1 MNTRVSTVGAAVRG
15 RPRVE
20 NIGGEREGGHGGP
33 PLQKLLYVGD
43 VPVEASYHG
52 SALLYRWLSDYP
64 PERLTIIE
72 TAMQSETSRRLPQ
85 VNYLSCP
92 IANQRWLNTRVHPY
106 VSAWFTHAGKRSAPR
121 ITQSLNGFEF
131 QSVLTVAH
139 GFGWLAAAEIAKTRS
154 VPLHLIVHDDWPR
167 IANVA
172 PAFRKSLDQSFAS
185 VYRQARSRLCVS
197 PAMTRTYGERYGQ
210 PAQTIYPSRTATCPQ
225 YNAPPARIAS
235 NDHAF
240 TIAFAGTINSCG
252 YIRALIA
259 LEAALK
265 PVGGCLLIFGP
276 TTQAEALGLNN
287 AEVRGLLP
295 ATELLTT
302 LRNEADALFVP
313 MSSDPADR
321 SNMEMAFPS
330 KLADYTATGL
340 PLLIY
345 GPAYCSAVTW
355 ARENQDVAV
364 IVDNEETL
372 PEAITDL
379 AHNPDTRL
387 KLGQRA
393 LDVGNKSF
401 THDRAQQIFHQSL
414 SA

>member
-1 MNTRVSTVGAAVRG
+1 M
-15 RPRVE
+15 E

-72 TAMQSETSRRLPQ
+72 TATQSETSRRLPQ
-85 VNYLSCP
+85 VNYLSYP
-92 IANQRWLNTRVHPY
+92 IANQRWLNTRFHPY
-106 VSAWFTHAGKRSAPR
+106 MSAWFTHAGKRSAPK
-121 ITQSLNGFEF
+121 IAQSLNGFAFEN
-131 QSVLTVAH
+131 VLTVAH
-139 GFGWLAAAEIAKTRS
+139 GFGWLAAAEIAATRN

-172 PAFRKSLDQSFAS
+172 PIFRNWLDQRFAS

-197 PAMTRTYGERYGQ
+197 PAMSRSYAERYGQ
-210 PAQTIYPSRTATCPQ
+210 PAQTIYPSRAATCPQ
-225 YNAPPARIAS
+225 YDAPPARIAR

-240 TIAFAGTINSCG
+240 TIAFAGTINSNG
-252 YIRALIA
+252 YIRALVA

-265 PVGGCLLIFGP
+265 PVGGRLLLFGP
-276 TTQAEALGLNN
+276 TTPTEAQQLGLNN
-287 AEVRGLLP
+287 NTDVRGLLSS
-295 ATELLTT
+295 TELITT

-313 MSSDPADR
+313 MSFDPADR

-345 GPAYCSAVTW
+345 GPTYCSAVTW
-355 ARENQDVAV
+355 AREHNDVAL
-364 IVDNEETL
+364 IVDSEPSL
-372 PEAITDL
+372 PDAIALLTN
-379 AHNPDTRL
+379 NPDMRL
-387 KLGQRA
+387 RLGQRA